1 MKMHNKDEESII
13 PDKGQRS
20 WDWKGSQE
28 EVWSVWKV
36 FWDVERLKVSRE
48 IEGMRFEIAMPLYI
62 ETS

>member
-1 MKMHNKDEESII
+1 M
-13 PDKGQRS
+13 
-20 WDWKGSQE
+20 
-28 EVWSVWKV
+28 